1 MDGEE
6 EGGQGGREPGEEAA
20 RQLVVE
26 QRHASVQE
34 NIDGVVTQG
43 GNLSQQVIET
53 EGEDSDGPV
62 GLVAL
67 LLGDG
72 SPPEIILE
80 NVPQWNVGSQVPAG
94 RQNYCLTVA
103 LYLSS
108 PVVPDG

>member
-1 MDGEE
+1 MVAQRRHL
-6 EGGQGGREPGEEAA
+6 GQ
-20 RQLVVE
+20 QVVE
-26 QRHASVQE
+26 A
-34 NIDGVVTQG
+34 
-43 GNLSQQVIET
+43 
-53 EGEDSDGPV
+53 EGEDRDGPV